1 VGVFGGACSSC
12 LSWWRFAKF
21 WSGRSFPCF
30 HDLYYQSILHGYFFV
45 ASYDLTHLSAFFFCF
60 LWFRFIM
67 FLVLSIHLSSHFL
80 LISSSLSQMNP
91 SIELYPFLFRSG
103 EKFLFLVH
111 FFRVILLYCLWCC
124 FLVPTYLSLPLH
136 LPTSSPHPSGPRC
149 SSYRP
154 LDPLGAARIYTSAQ
168 GGMSMFFG
176 ERLGVFRSFGYRLR
190 LFFNTYSRFHLQ
202 YLFSL
207 D

>member
-1 VGVFGGACSSC
+1 LQNSGVDALFLVFMIFIISLFSMVIFLWLAIISLIC
-12 LSWWRFAKF
+12 L
-21 WSGRSFPCF
+21 
-30 HDLYYQSILHGYFFV
+30 L
-45 ASYDLTHLSAFFFCF
+45 FFCF

-176 ERLGVFRSFGYRLR
+176 ERLGVFRSFGYRL
-190 LFFNTYSRFHLQ
+190 FFNTYSRFHLQ

>member
-1 VGVFGGACSSC
+1 VDALFLVFMIFIISLFSMVIFLWLAIISLIC
-12 LSWWRFAKF
+12 L
-21 WSGRSFPCF
+21 
-30 HDLYYQSILHGYFFV
+30 L
-45 ASYDLTHLSAFFFCF
+45 FFCF

-124 FLVPTYLSLPLH
+124 FLVPTYLSSSTLTYLITPSFRTPMQL
-136 LPTSSPHPSGPRC
+136 LSTSRPTGRSTYIYER
-149 SSYRP
+149 
-154 LDPLGAARIYTSAQ
+154 ARWDEYV
-168 GGMSMFFG
+168 
-176 ERLGVFRSFGYRLR
+176 LW
-190 LFFNTYSRFHLQ
+190 
-202 YLFSL
+202 
-207 D
+207 